1 MRIAAVITAVL
12 VLTPMAWACDT
23 PVSVCSH
30 NTPGAFALIQNGMPA
45 GIYVDAK
52 ANPAVVHVADSFAED
67 LERVS
72 GHKAVRLDAVNKSNG
87 PLVIIGVL
95 GQSKLIDGLIKN
107 GKIKASD
114 IKGQWEAYRQIVVA
128 NPVKGVKNALVIV
141 GADRRGA
148 VFGTYDLSEK
158 MGVSPAYWF
167 ADVPVR
173 HADNVFL
180 TAGSREDQPKVRY
193 RGFFINDE
201 APAFSTWT
209 QKKFGGANHKAY
221 AHIFEYLLRMKGN
234 YLWPAMWAPR
244 AFNADD
250 RENMVLAD
258 SMGVVMGTSHH
269 EPMTRAQDEWHRDT
283 DKGVTSGKW
292 DYTTNAEN
300 LRKFWRGGIERMMSK
315 GDGTPYESLVTVGM
329 RGDGD
334 EPMAEGTATELLTK
348 VVTDQ
353 RKIIADVTKK
363 PADQTPQVWALY
375 KEVQDYYDHG
385 MTVPDDVILLFCD
398 DNWGQNRRLPTKDV
412 NRKGGFGVYYHFDY
426 VGGPRNYKWINTNQI
441 EKVWQQMDLAYQNNA
456 RALWVV
462 NVGDIKP
469 MEFPLQFFLKQAWN
483 PEAMTPAAL
492 KAYPE
497 QWARATFGED
507 GAAIGEL
514 LTRYSQYAAR
524 RKPELIDP
532 SSFSL
537 ADFEAF
543 AADWHKLAADMQAEK
558 AKLPKEAQDAYF
570 ELVEHPIL
578 ALSNLY
584 DLYYAVAMNRMLAA
598 KNDPAA
604 NLFADKAEAAFKR
617 DQDLSEAYHKIA
629 SGKWDGM
636 MLQTHIGYKTWQ
648 EPKTN
653 IMPEVKRV
661 PGQASGNAS
670 VPSSVAFN
678 GIALEAPDYTRAV
691 NGKGLAW
698 TAIAH
703 LGRTKGGVL
712 VLPQGAPSTTE
723 ADNVHLEYD
732 VTLAKGG
739 DVPVLLYMV
748 PTIDTKASGGIRIG
762 VSLDDGPMQILA
774 YNLIPTPGEA
784 ATSDQA
790 AWIKAVENN
799 IHILS
804 AKFPGTEAGKHTLK
818 IWRLSDN
825 AVLEKLVI
833 GGSSQALGYLGP

>member
-1 MRIAAVITAVL
+1 MRISALITVLMAVSGAAY
-12 VLTPMAWACDT
+12 ACDT
-23 PVSVCSH
+23 PVSVCPKQS
-30 NTPGAFALIQNGMPA
+30 TGALALIAGGTPA
-45 GIYVDAK
+45 RVIVDAK
-52 ANPAVVHVADSFAED
+52 ADNAVRHVAESFAED

-72 GHKAVRLDAVNKSNG
+72 GKKAELSNAPGKG
-87 PLVIIGVL
+87 PMVIIGVL
-95 GQSKLIDGLIKN
+95 GQSKILDDLIKR
-107 GKIKASD
+107 GKLKAED
-114 IKGQWEAYRQIVVA
+114 IKGQWEAYRQIVVEK
-128 NPVKGVKNALVIV
+128 PYKGVAEALVIV

-148 VFGTYDLSEK
+148 VFGTYDISEK

-173 HADNVFL
+173 HADNLFI

-209 QKKFGGANHKAY
+209 KEKFGGANHKAY

-258 SMGVVMGTSHH
+258 AMGVVMGTSHH

-283 DKGVTSGKW
+283 DKGVTGGKW
-292 DYTTNAEN
+292 DYTSNGEN

-334 EPMAEGTATELLTK
+334 EPMAEGTATKLLETI
-348 VVTDQ
+348 VADQ

-385 MTVPDDVILLFCD
+385 MSVPDDVILLFAD
-398 DNWGQNRRLPTKDV
+398 DNWGQLRRLATRDL
-412 NRKGGFGVYYHFDY
+412 NHKGGFGIYYHFDY

-441 EKVWQQMDLAYQNNA
+441 EKTWQQMDLAYRSNA
-456 RALWVV
+456 RSLWVV

-492 KAYPE
+492 KAYPAE
-497 QWARATFGED
+497 WAKATFGAEN
-507 GAAIGEL
+507 AAIGDL
-514 LTRYSQYAAR
+514 VTRYSQFAAR
-524 RKPELIDP
+524 KKPELIDP
-532 SSFSL
+532 ATFSL
-537 ADFEAF
+537 SDYEIF
-543 AADWHKLAADMQAEK
+543 ATQWQMLVADMWAEK
-558 AKLPKEAQDAYF
+558 KKLPPEALDAYF

-584 DLYYAVAMNRMLAA
+584 DLYYNVALNRMFAA
-598 KNDPAA
+598 KNNPVA

-617 DQDLSEAYHKIA
+617 DKELSAQYHALKG
-629 SGKWDGM
+629 GKWDGM
-636 MLQTHIGYKTWQ
+636 MLQTHIGYTYWN
-648 EPKTN
+648 EPKTD
-653 IMPEVKRV
+653 IMPEVRRV
-661 PGQASGNAS
+661 PGEAPKRAIVIPATA
-670 VPSSVAFN
+670 VPPDVISR
-678 GIALEAPDYTRAV
+678 EAPDFTRAV
-691 NGKGLAW
+691 NGKGLTW
-698 TAIAH
+698 TPIAH
-703 LGRTKGGVL
+703 LGRTKGAVL
-712 VLPQGAPSTTE
+712 ALPQGEGATTP
-723 ADNVHLEYD
+723 ADNVRLEYD
-732 VTLAKGG
+732 VTLTKAGEATLK
-739 DVPVLLYMV
+739 LYMA
-748 PTIDTKASGGIRIG
+748 PTIDAKGAGGITIG
-762 VSLDDGPMQILA
+762 VSLDDGPVETLR
-774 YNLIPTPGEA
+774 YNLLATPGA
-784 ATSDQA
+784 AANPDQA
-790 AWIKAVENN
+790 AWIEAVSNN
-799 IHILS
+799 IHVLS
-804 AKFPGTEAGKHTLK
+804 AKFPRVTAGKHTLK

-825 AVLEKLVI
+825 AVLEKLVLST
-833 GGSSQALGYLGP
+833 GPVPERYLGP